1 MQDGDWGT
9 DGRWYAWAYGALALV
24 GGVTAAVV
32 SSGIPSTDD
41 LAVHYA
47 YVRKIWPELYVA
59 FLLLVAAFLNLLP
72 LGVVLRQRLGHG
84 LRGEL
89 LYASFVG
96 AGMLGILW
104 MLLQIGSAQAVVR
117 DTPGANAQ
125 DLAAIGGASSIWS
138 AVINWMERGFLIFAG
153 AASYWTGRAALDQ
166 RIFSRGLGWFSLV
179 VAALYLL
186 GFAVLAFRDA
196 GVLLPDAVGSLFI
209 AVGSLSATVW
219 AGWVGWELGRKKAP
233 SG

>member
-32 SSGIPSTDD
+32 S
-41 LAVHYA
+41 
-47 YVRKIWPELYVA
+47 
-59 FLLLVAAFLNLLP
+59 
-72 LGVVLRQRLGHG
+72 
-84 LRGEL
+84 
-89 LYASFVG
+89 

-125 DLAAIGGASSIWS
+125 DLAAIGAASSIWS

-196 GVLLPDAVGSLFI
+196 GVFLLDAVGSLLFALW
-209 AVGSLSATVW
+209 AVSADVCE
-219 AGWVGWELGRKKAP
+219 GLG
-233 SG
+233 GVV